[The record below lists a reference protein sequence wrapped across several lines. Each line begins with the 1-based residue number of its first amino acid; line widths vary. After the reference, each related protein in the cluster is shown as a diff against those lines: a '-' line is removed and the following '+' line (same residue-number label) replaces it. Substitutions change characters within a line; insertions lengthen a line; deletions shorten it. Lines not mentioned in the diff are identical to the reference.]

1 MKWTCPG
8 IAQRLEELEAA
19 PMTPSIYRATK
30 QLLSV
35 IDAEMQDP
43 SNSLPRLKAYRYRAS
58 KILESIR

>member
-8 IAQRLEELEAA
+8 IAKRLEKLESA
-19 PMTPSIYRATK
+19 PMSPSIYRATK
-30 QLLSV
+30 QLLIV

-43 SNSLPRLKAYRYRAS
+43 SNSIPRLKSYRYRAN

>member
-8 IAQRLEELEAA
+8 IAQQLEKLEAA
-19 PMTPSIYRATK
+19 PMTHGIYRAAK
-30 QLLSV
+30 QLLNV

-58 KILESIR
+58 KILESIQ

>member
-8 IAQRLEELEAA
+8 IAQQLEKLEAA
-19 PMTPSIYRATK
+19 PMTPSIYRAVR
-30 QLLSV
+30 QLLIV